1 MIGKN
6 FRPFSNDWK
15 KFSAPPRGGGKAEN
29 PFPGAF
35 PSATLRG
42 MDTPHSPAEQTPAA
56 NAARMDEA
64 HGGGKRG

>member
-1 MIGKN
+1 MIGKKLSN
-6 FRPFSNDWK
+6 GWKIPPGFSNDWK
-15 KFSAPPRGGGKAEN
+15 NA
-29 PFPGAF
+29 FPGAF